1 MTDSMLYFLNRK
13 NNKMKNLKKFLMI
26 FLAASIS
33 TTFSSCEDDE
43 DDITPVTQPT
53 TGPTQNIAE
62 IAIADSRTD
71 SLVVALETANLVA
84 TFTGTT
90 EYTVFAPT
98 NQAFI
103 NLLGTN
109 SAWNR
114 ISDIDATT
122 LTNVLLYHVTA
133 GKVFASDLT
142 DNTYINT
149 LNTQGSVNNEAT
161 VIEVDIA
168 GGAKLNNSSNV
179 EAVDIEATN
188 GVIHIIDAVLLP
200 RNIVELAIIDE
211 RFTSLVAALTVF
223 GDTLTGALSGNGPFT
238 VFAPTN
244 DAFQRLL
251 DSDTTWNSLSD
262 IPRATLNAVLTY
274 HVVSRANA
282 QADEITQDQVLTT
295 LNGSQLTVDLSAGAQ
310 LITSNM
316 AQGDVSIIVTD
327 VQGTNGVIHAVE
339 NVLLP

>member
-1 MTDSMLYFLNRK
+1 MEKIFP
-13 NNKMKNLKKFLMI
+13 MI
-26 FLAASIS
+26 VLAASIS

-43 DDITPVTQPT
+43 DDITPVTQP

-98 NQAFI
+98 NQAFV
-103 NLLGTN
+103 NLLATN

-149 LNTQGSVNNEAT
+149 LNTQGSVNNEST

-168 GGAKLNNSSNV
+168 GGAKLNNSSNI

-188 GVIHIIDAVLLP
+188 GVVHIIDAVLLP
-200 RNIVELAIIDE
+200 KNIVELAVLDE

-251 DSDTTWNSLSD
+251 DSDATWNSLSD

-274 HVVSRANA
+274 HVVSGANA
-282 QADEITQDQVLTT
+282 QADEIAQDQVLTT

-316 AQGDVSIIVTD
+316 AQGNVSIIVTD